1 MNINFINRKD
11 RIIASAIEIINEA
24 GLASLTTKTLA
35 MKENMS
41 ESLLYRYFG
50 GIDEVLVEVVDTY
63 TKFDKAMF
71 ATIEAKPISHFDK
84 AIELMRTLATYYAG
98 YREMGAIV
106 LNYEGLLHNVN
117 TRDTI
122 ANCMEMRTEFLRKE
136 FQAAIDDKE
145 IVDTF
150 TATELAHIFLGSLER
165 DLLSRRIHNNNRSH
179 EQVATELLD
188 KLVFMLR
195 LKQDT

>member
-1 MNINFINRKD
+1 MSNSFINRKD

-63 TKFDKAMF
+63 TKFDKAML

-84 AIELMRTLATYYAG
+84 VLEMFRTLSTYYAG
-98 YREMGAIV
+98 YEDMAAIV
-106 LNYEGLLHNVN
+106 LNYEELLHNVN
-117 TRDTI
+117 TRETI
-122 ANCMEMRTEFLRKE
+122 ARCIEVRTGFVRQEL
-136 FQAAIDDKE
+136 QAAIDEKE
-145 IVDTF
+145 IKDTF
-150 TATELAHIFLGSLER
+150 TAEELACVFFGTMER
-165 DLLSRRIHNNNRSH
+165 DLLNRRIENGNRSH
-179 EQVATELLD
+179 EQVATSILD
-188 KLVFMLR
+188 KFEAELR
-195 LKQDT
+195 NKE